1 MSFLLIR
8 GKYVVVGKQP
18 DGDSIRFAPDDIA
31 LLMALDGP
39 KPKIKPGGS
48 VQLRLEGIDALETH
62 YTQGHVDLQH
72 QPLPVAQA
80 ARAFLLESLGIENV
94 VWNDN
99 TGVVTSADDGT
110 RGYILSRTFE
120 KNGRPVAFA
129 YAGDPPEAD
138 GTDVFLDEARLGQ
151 SVNYASLEK
160 GLCYPTY
167 YDGLFASLRSK
178 LTAATET
185 ARTAAGVNSVWSID
199 RTNTGISIPPVDNLR
214 DNFAMLP
221 KLFRRLSQYF
231 RTHDSLAQLEEF
243 LEADP
248 DPCVFI
254 PDADPTSLHKFI
266 EVQGS
271 SVRLTVKPEE
281 LMFKE
286 KPAF

>member
-18 DGDSIRFAPDDIA
+18 DGDSIRFAPDDVA

-39 KPKIKPGGS
+39 KPKVKPGGS

-72 QPLPVAQA
+72 QPLPVARA
-80 ARAFLLESLGIENV
+80 ARAFLLESLGIQNV
-94 VWNDN
+94 VWNEE

-129 YAGDPPEAD
+129 YAGDPPEDD
-138 GTDVFLDEARLGQ
+138 GADVFLDETRLEQ
-151 SVNYASLEK
+151 SVNYASLEE
-160 GLCYPTY
+160 GFCYPTY
-167 YDGLFASLRSK
+167 YDGLFAALRNK
-178 LTAATET
+178 MTAATEK
-185 ARTAAGVNSVWSID
+185 ARAAAGVNSVWAID
-199 RTNTGISIPPVDNLR
+199 KTNAGISIPPVDNLR
-214 DNFAMLP
+214 DNFGMLP

-231 RTHDSLAQLEEF
+231 LTHDSLAAFNEF

-248 DPCVFI
+248 DPCVFL
-254 PDADPTSLHKFI
+254 PDADPTVFHRFI
-266 EVQGS
+266 DVQGS
-271 SVRLTVKPEE
+271 TVRLTVKPEE